1 MRRSP
6 PSVSPAFRRAAG
18 ALLGLLL
25 GLAGG
30 ATPAAGQAEV
40 YLEVRK
46 SEILRTPIM
55 VEDFVVSG
63 DDGMDALSPGLMAGG
78 LRAEDLLAYDL
89 LYADAFAVVRSAAGD
104 TAAGLRLDIQGH
116 PVGLA
121 LRARVEG
128 RVAAREGA
136 PWLEAAL
143 IDEGSHQRVFQRSAP
158 VARVGLGTSCEP
170 WEIHRLADEIT
181 LYLTGVPG
189 CAATR
194 IAFVRASGGA
204 KELALIDWDGR
215 NAETLTTL
223 GSIVLSPAW
232 DPGARRI
239 AFTSFHRGPPQ
250 LSALHLDDGRLT
262 TLWSGRTPSA
272 PAYTRDGTRLAFSA
286 TDAGD
291 AEIYVARADGTEA
304 RRLTYHPGIDT
315 APSWASSGERLV
327 FTSDRTGRPELFLMD
342 ADGANLTQLTF
353 GGEWNDSPDW
363 SPRGDRIV
371 YASMIDGRFEL
382 ALIRPDGT
390 GEQRLTHG
398 GGCENPSW
406 APDGRHVVFA
416 RTLGGRRNLWI
427 LEVDSGSLRQ
437 LTGSPEQTYNPAWS
451 PVTRERIRATRG
463 SSGSE

>member
-1 MRRSP
+1 MRRLTRL
-6 PSVSPAFRRAAG
+6 PAEARCCAACG
-18 ALLGLLL
+18 AALGLLL
-25 GLAGG
+25 GLHGG
-30 ATPAAGQAEV
+30 TAPAAGQAEV

-46 SEILRTPIM
+46 SEILRTPVL
-55 VEDFVVSG
+55 VEDFLFTVG
-63 DDGMDALSPGLMAGG
+63 DGMDAAAPGVMAGE

-89 LYADAFAVVRSAAGD
+89 HYTDAFAVVRSAAGD
-104 TAAGLRLDIQGH
+104 SAAGLRLDIQGH

-128 RVAAREGA
+128 RVVARGGA

-143 IDEGSHQRVFQRSAP
+143 IDEGSHQRVFRRSAP
-158 VARVGLGTSCEP
+158 VTRVGPGASCEP

-194 IAFVRASGGA
+194 IAFVREAGGV
-204 KELALIDWDGR
+204 KELGLIDWDGR
-215 NAETLTTL
+215 NPESLTAL

-232 DPGARRI
+232 DPGARRV

-250 LSALHLDDGRLT
+250 LFALHLDDGRLT
-262 TLWSGRTPSA
+262 TLWSGRTPTAAS
-272 PAYTRDGTRLAFSA
+272 YTRDGTRIAFSA

-291 AEIYVARADGTEA
+291 AEIYVARADGTDA
-304 RRLTYHPGIDT
+304 RRLTFHPGIDT
-315 APSWASSGERLV
+315 SPSWASYGERLV
-327 FTSDRTGRPELFLMD
+327 FTSDRTGRPELFIMD
-342 ADGANLTQLTF
+342 ADGANLTQITF
-353 GGEWNDSPDW
+353 DGEWNDSPDW

-371 YASMIDGRFEL
+371 YVSMIDKRFEL
-382 ALIRPDGT
+382 ALLRPDGT
-390 GEQRLTHG
+390 GGQRLTSG

-416 RTLGGRRNLWI
+416 RTLGGKRNLWV

-437 LTGSPEQTYNPAWS
+437 LTGSPGQTYNPAWS
-451 PVTRERIRATRG
+451 PVARERIRAAR
-463 SSGSE
+463 SGD